1 MNSYLVFK
9 SLHLV
14 SMVAWF
20 AGIFYLVRLFVYH
33 TEAEDRPAT
42 EAKVLKAQYEI
53 MEDRLFKIIVRPA
66 MVLTWVFGL
75 LLIHELGLDWL
86 KGTPW
91 IHLKLLL
98 VFLLSGYS
106 DYLGRITKQLRLG
119 KVVMSSYQ
127 FRLFNEIPTL
137 FLLSII
143 LLAVFK
149 DLANFGLTFLV
160 ILGAAILLFVGT
172 RWYRKVRLANKKKNY
187 EEVT

>member
-20 AGIFYLVRLFVYH
+20 AGVFYLVRLFVYH
-33 TEAEDRPAT
+33 VEADERIER

-66 MVLTWVFGL
+66 MIMTWVFGL
-75 LLIHELGLDWL
+75 FLLHELGLEWL
-86 KGTPW
+86 KGSPW
-91 IHLKLLL
+91 IHVKLLL

-106 DYLGRITKQLRLG
+106 DYLGRIAKQLRQG

-137 FLLSII
+137 FLLAII
-143 LLAVFK
+143 LLAVYK
-149 DLANFGLTFLV
+149 NLANFGWTFL
-160 ILGAAILLFVGT
+160 AILAFAVLLFIGT
-172 RWYRKVRLANKKKNY
+172 RWYRKIRLANKKK
-187 EEVT
+187 TQ